1 MKSTCQK
8 AATQRS
14 TRSKKGSDKSPTSSS
29 SRRSATSTSKKFRF
43 VVAVEEVVEST
54 TAIESDRQLT
64 WEELK
69 KEAER
74 RRVKGKLSFRAVKD
88 VTMWCEE
95 AYKGKKK
102 LERV

>member
-1 MKSTCQK
+1 M
-8 AATQRS
+8 
-14 TRSKKGSDKSPTSSS
+14 
-29 SRRSATSTSKKFRF
+29 
-43 VVAVEEVVEST
+43 EST
-54 TAIESDRQLT
+54 TAIESDRQLA

-74 RRVKGKLSFRAVKD
+74 RRVKGKLSFRAVKE

>member
-1 MKSTCQK
+1 M
-8 AATQRS
+8 
-14 TRSKKGSDKSPTSSS
+14 
-29 SRRSATSTSKKFRF
+29 TSTSKKFRF

-69 KEAER
+69 EEAER
-74 RRVKGKLSFRAVKD
+74 RRVKGKLSFRSVKE

>member
-8 AATQRS
+8 VATKRS
-14 TRSKKGSDKSPTSSS
+14 TRSNNGMSKSKTRSSS
-29 SRRSATSTSKKFRF
+29 GRSSTSTSKKFRY

-54 TAIESDRQLT
+54 TAIESDRRLT
-64 WEELK
+64 WDELK
-69 KEAER
+69 EETER

-102 LERV
+102 MERV

>member
-1 MKSTCQK
+1 MKSACQNV
-8 AATQRS
+8 ATKRS
-14 TRSKKGSDKSPTSSS
+14 TRSENGMSKSKTRSSS
-29 SRRSATSTSKKFRF
+29 GRSSTSTSKKFRF

-54 TAIESDRQLT
+54 TAIESDSKLT

-74 RRVKGKLSFRAVKD
+74 RRVKGMLSFRAVKD

-95 AYKGKKK
+95 AYKGKKNM
-102 LERV
+102 ERA